1 MLVNNVYFRREKR
14 ATPEF
19 GEVREI
25 GIFEEK
31 RPQFLPGRL
40 GLDVGEIALGELSA
54 AHS

>member
-25 GIFEEK
+25 RIFEEK

-40 GLDVGEIALGELSA
+40 GLDVGEIALGEF
-54 AHS
+54 HSTH